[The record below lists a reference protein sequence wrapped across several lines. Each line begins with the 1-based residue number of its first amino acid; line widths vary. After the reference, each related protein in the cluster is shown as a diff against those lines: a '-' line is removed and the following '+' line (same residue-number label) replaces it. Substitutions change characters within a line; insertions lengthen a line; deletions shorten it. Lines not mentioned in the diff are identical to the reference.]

1 MIKIRTK
8 ILEKG
13 EIIPL
18 NYDFIFNAIFN
29 KEENID
35 LIENFISCY
44 LNIPIIE
51 IKGNIKIMKRRLDLN
66 SKKLAGKEID
76 LLLNY
81 KGNKINIE
89 LNNAKSKEV
98 FLERNIVFAC
108 NIHSSQ
114 LKYRDKNYKNIQKT
128 IQINLNCGIE
138 NKSKKIIESYYF
150 TNEHGKK
157 LSEKIRID
165 MVDVALGNKIWYP
178 NTNDKLSRWCKA
190 LLSKT
195 LDDLK
200 VALGENM
207 MEEIS
212 KNKLLEEV
220 IKLSSDEEYLGVYTE
235 LSKSEMERNTEILNA
250 EERGEKIGFERG
262 SKDGFERGS
271 KDGFERGKLEIAK
284 KMLDENMNVELISKL
299 TNIPVNELKK
309 LK

>member
-250 EERGEKIGFERG
+250 EEKGFERG
-262 SKDGFERGS
+262 TAKRNI
-271 KDGFERGKLEIAK
+271 EIAK
-284 KMLDENMNVELISKL
+284 NLLKQNVDINTISIATGLTKEEILKL
-299 TNIPVNELKK
+299 
-309 LK
+309 